1 MIRSSDTSL
10 FGSSI
15 AARSR
20 WRRACGGSLVVA
32 GFFAI
37 PADAQ
42 ELPDLQREL
51 REMRQHY
58 DAELKRLRRDYEAR
72 IDRLEKQVKAAEGA
86 AAAHNA
92 PSAMATAPPPPS
104 PTPAPAEPA
113 ANAGLEQPPA
123 PVLPPPAA
131 PAPGGLASLASAF
144 NPSIGVVLNGH
155 LEAFSQNPNDYFIPK
170 FALGNETSPG
180 TRVPRSTNPM
190 STFRPMS
197 TPICSAI

>member
-10 FGSSI
+10 FGSCV

-72 IDRLEKQVKAAEGA
+72 IDRLEKEVKAAEA
-86 AAAHNA
+86 AARKA
-92 PSAMATAPPPPS
+92 PSTVATAARKA
-104 PTPAPAEPA
+104 PAPAPT
-113 ANAGLEQPPA
+113 
-123 PVLPPPAA
+123 AA
-131 PAPGGLASLASAF
+131 P
-144 NPSIGVVLNGH
+144 
-155 LEAFSQNPNDYFIPK
+155 
-170 FALGNETSPG
+170 
-180 TRVPRSTNPM
+180 
-190 STFRPMS
+190 
-197 TPICSAI
+197 

>member
-10 FGSSI
+10 SGSCV

-20 WRRACGGSLVVA
+20 WRRACGGSLVIA

-72 IDRLEKQVKAAEGA
+72 IDRLEKQVKAADG
-86 AAAHNA
+86 
-92 PSAMATAPPPPS
+92 TA
-104 PTPAPAEPA
+104 TPAPAPHPPGARCKCWRRATSGARLA
-113 ANAGLEQPPA
+113 AASPPCSGWPSGPCECVQP
-123 PVLPPPAA
+123 
-131 PAPGGLASLASAF
+131 
-144 NPSIGVVLNGH
+144 I
-155 LEAFSQNPNDYFIPK
+155 D
-170 FALGNETSPG
+170 
-180 TRVPRSTNPM
+180 R
-190 STFRPMS
+190 
-197 TPICSAI
+197 

>member
-1 MIRSSDTSL
+1 MIRLSEA
-10 FGSSI
+10 GPPGPC
-15 AARSR
+15 AAGRGH

-72 IDRLEKQVKAAEGA
+72 IDRLEKQVKAAEAAVRKAPTTEATA
-86 AAAHNA
+86 AARKT
-92 PSAMATAPPPPS
+92 PSTVVTAAPPS
-104 PTPAPAEPA
+104 PSSAPIPAEPA
-113 ANAGLEQPPA
+113 TNAGLEQPPA
-123 PVLPPPAA
+123 PVLPPPAP
-131 PAPGGLASLASAF
+131 PAPGGLASLVSAF

-155 LEAFSQNPNDYFIPK
+155 LEAFSQNPNDSFIQD
-170 FALGNETSPG
+170 SP
-180 TRVPRSTNPM
+180 
-190 STFRPMS
+190 
-197 TPICSAI
+197 SATTLAR